1 MKLAFSGRSGAGK
14 TTLMRAC
21 AGRKQISGGR
31 DEAGQ
36 ATLAVP
42 DCRVDKLSAMF
53 RPRKTTY
60 AQISLLDPPLPAPRP
75 GDAGPLLPPELRAA
89 DGLILVVDNFSG
101 FTPCQ
106 GQINSLEQDFLLN
119 DLLLI
124 ERRLEKTAQDKQ
136 RGRAQD
142 QEEIA
147 LLEEAKQLLDQEQ
160 PLRGHSRYLN
170 NPKLRGFGLLSAKP
184 LLVVVNNADEDPDP
198 PSLTLPSGALPPAL
212 VVRGLLEAELAELRQ
227 EEEKQEFMADYGL
240 ARSALEQV
248 LEAAYRGL
256 GLISFFTVGSD
267 EVRAWT
273 VPRDSLAEAAA
284 GVIHSDL
291 QKGFIR
297 AEIISYD
304 DLIALGGEAAVKKAG
319 RFKLA
324 GRDYVVRDGDILH
337 VRFNV

>member
-1 MKLAFSGRSGAGK
+1 MKLAFSGQSGAGK

-42 DCRVDKLSAMF
+42 DARVDKLSAMF
-53 RPRKTTY
+53 SPRKTTY
-60 AQISLLDPPLPAPRP
+60 AQINLLDAAMPSIRP
-75 GDAGPLLPPELRAA
+75 GEASALPPELRAA
-89 DGLILVVDNFSG
+89 DGLIMVIDNFSG

-106 GQINSLEQDFLLN
+106 RQINSLEQDFLLN
-119 DLLLI
+119 DLLLV
-124 ERRLEKTAQDKQ
+124 ERRLEKMAQDKQ
-136 RGRAQD
+136 RGRAPD
-142 QEEIA
+142 QEELA
-147 LLEEAKQLLDQEQ
+147 LLEAAKQILDGEQ
-160 PLRGHSRYLN
+160 PLRGRRQYLT

-184 LLVVVNNADEDPDP
+184 LLVVINNGDDDPELP
-198 PSLTLPSGALPPAL
+198 ALTLPSGALQPAL
-212 VVRGLLEAELAELRQ
+212 VVRASLEAELAELTK

-248 LEAAYRGL
+248 LEAAYQGL

-273 VPRDSLAEAAA
+273 VPRQSPADVAA

-297 AEIISYD
+297 AEIMSYD
-304 DLIALGGEAAVKKAG
+304 DLIAFGGEAAVKKAG
-319 RFKLA
+319 RCKLA
-324 GRDYVVRDGDILH
+324 GRDYLVQDGDILH